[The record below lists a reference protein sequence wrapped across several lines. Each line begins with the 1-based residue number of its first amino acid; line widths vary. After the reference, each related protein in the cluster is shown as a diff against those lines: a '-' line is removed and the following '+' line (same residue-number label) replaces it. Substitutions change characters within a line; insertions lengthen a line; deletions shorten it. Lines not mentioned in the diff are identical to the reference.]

1 MRVIKGCKSC
11 THYVLQ
17 VVISNTGNRTK
28 LLWKPACMAS
38 QCIKGGKIKNEPK
51 ENI

>member
-1 MRVIKGCKSC
+1 MRVIEGCKGC

-17 VVISNTGNRTK
+17 VVIGNNRQQ
-28 LLWKPACMAS
+28 LLWKPACMAI
-38 QCIKGGKIKNEPK
+38 QCIKEGEFKNEPK

>member
-1 MRVIKGCKSC
+1 MRVIKGCKGC

-28 LLWKPACMAS
+28 LLWKPACMAI
-38 QCIKGGKIKNEPK
+38 QCIKEGEF
-51 ENI
+51 

>member
-1 MRVIKGCKSC
+1 MRVIKGCKGC

-17 VVISNTGNRTK
+17 VVIGNHRQQ
-28 LLWKPACMAS
+28 LLWKPACMAI